1 MRILIHGIKSLIR
14 RPAKTTMLFLIL
26 FVIFNLIFIGFIIE
40 NSISESKE
48 YIRTQMGS
56 AVEYK
61 MDFESLLSSANG
73 GPQQQMQ
80 NISALSL
87 LVAEK
92 MAKSN
97 YVSQYF
103 VSQTGNVNSEVIL
116 PAETQQSAGGFQ
128 RSFSDFNLKGSNV
141 AEHLDFIMENIS
153 LKEGNLLS
161 NGNIENGDNVIL
173 ISSALAAANNLRVG
187 DLVSLSLA
195 SNTFGVAGRVNGQ
208 TTETTEAVAINFEI
222 IGLYEVNNEEFDV
235 NTILTSNTVITDMNG
250 ASASDDTN
258 ASIVYLLDHPDHVK
272 AFIEENTPYI
282 TSEYHTLYSNDDEY
296 VSLTKPLN
304 LISVITSILFYVV
317 FAAGA
322 AIILA
327 IVTIF
332 VRDRKFEIGLL
343 LSSGEGRL
351 KIITQ
356 FVFEIMAIAVVAF
369 VLSMGT
375 SNIAA
380 KYVGNWIVENQLL
393 ADDSVVNSST
403 SSVSTGANF
412 LRIGMGANQTSVYGD
427 VNMQNVADE
436 FDASVSV
443 QVVGKL
449 LLASMF
455 LVLIGSGVPLV
466 VIMGYNPRRILQ
478 DN

>member
-1 MRILIHGIKSLIR
+1 MRILIHGIKSILR

-40 NSISESKE
+40 NSISESKD
-48 YIRTQMGS
+48 YIRIQMGS

-61 MDFESLLSSANG
+61 MNYDSLLSGATSNSRKG
-73 GPQQQMQ
+73 MQ
-80 NISALSL
+80 NIPTLSL
-87 LVAEK
+87 QVANK
-92 MAKSN
+92 MAKSP

-103 VSQTGNVNSEVIL
+103 ISETGNVNSETIS
-116 PAETQQSAGGFQ
+116 PAETQESAGGFQ
-128 RSFSDFNLKGSNV
+128 RSFSDFTLKGGNV
-141 AEHLDFIMENIS
+141 AESIDFIMDDIV
-153 LKEGNLLS
+153 LKEGTILS
-161 NGNIENGDNVIL
+161 SENIQNGDNVIL
-173 ISSALAAANNLRVG
+173 VSADVASANNLRIN
-187 DLVSLSLA
+187 DTVSLSLA
-195 SNTFGVAGRVNGQ
+195 SNNFGNGPNSDNQ
-208 TTETTEAVAINFEI
+208 STTTEAQSQDFQI
-222 IGLYEVNNEEFDV
+222 IGIYEVKNEEFNV
-235 NTILTSNTVITDMNG
+235 NTILTSNNVIDALNG
-250 ASASDDTN
+250 NTASDDTN

-272 AFIEENTPYI
+272 AFIADNTPYL

-296 VSLTKPLN
+296 VSLTKPLD
-304 LISVITSILFYVV
+304 LISVITSILFVVV

-343 LSSGEGRL
+343 LSSGEGRM

-356 FVFEIMAIAVVAF
+356 FVFEIMVIAILAF
-369 VLSMGT
+369 GLSVGT
-375 SNIAA
+375 SNIAS

-403 SSVSTGANF
+403 SSTSTGGNF
-412 LRIGMGANQTSVYGD
+412 IRIGMGSSQTSIYGD
-427 VNMQNVADE
+427 VDMQNVADE
-436 FDASVSV
+436 FDASVSL

-449 LLASMF
+449 LVASVL

-466 VIMGYNPRRILQ
+466 IIMGYNPRRILQ